1 MDSTTYNIYFQKRT
15 LTICSESAISPAANP
30 NAVICCANHIPD
42 LGKVGEM
49 MDNMQA
55 VHNLILATNED
66 DNGSLSN
73 KEVFEKISEG
83 FTQINA
89 GGGVIENAEGKLLL
103 IFRNGR
109 WDLPKGKQEPGED
122 IACTALREVE
132 EETGI
137 APAREI
143 EPLCLTHH
151 SYHLNGQFI
160 LKHTHWYRMR
170 YAGSAT
176 PVPQTEEGIEKA
188 VWVEKKELSSY
199 IKDTFPSIAKVLSYY
214 L

>member
-1 MDSTTYNIYFQKRT
+1 MESSIYNIYFQKRT
-15 LTICSESAISPAANP
+15 LTICSESMVSPAANP
-30 NAVICCANHIPD
+30 NAVICCAQHIPD
-42 LGKVGEM
+42 LSKVGGM
-49 MDNMQA
+49 MDEMQA
-55 VHNLILATNED
+55 VHNLIIATD
-66 DNGSLSN
+66 DSHGALSP
-73 KEVFEKISEG
+73 KEVFDKISEG

-109 WDLPKGKQEPGED
+109 WDLPKGKQEPDEE
-122 IACTALREVE
+122 IATTALREVE
-132 EETGI
+132 EETGL
-137 APAREI
+137 APEKEI

-151 SYHLNGQFI
+151 SYHLNGQFV

-188 VWVEKKELSSY
+188 VWVEKKELPSY
-199 IKDTFPSIAKVLSYY
+199 MKDTFPSITKVLSHY